1 MPGYTTH
8 KRATTHI
15 NCPKCAP
22 LSALRVDSN
31 KPLAERLPERPQR
44 RRAGLRDRC
53 EVGCS
58 QGIITVSSLGASAI
72 QALLVAGETAEAV
85 AVAREAVKAYRA
97 NRNAF

>member
-31 KPLAERLPERPQR
+31 KPLAETLSERPQR
-44 RRAGLRDRC
+44 KRVSLRDRC

-58 QGIITVSSLGASAI
+58 NSIITVSSAGASAI

-85 AVAREAVKAYRA
+85 GLAREAVRAYRD